1 VGVGHTSAWFEGY
14 LEAYAACGRG
24 ESDDL
29 RALLQYYGVPLLL
42 TTDRAALALTTED
55 DVLDAVGRQVEGLR
69 ASAYDRSELLSLDVL
84 EINATT
90 TLHTA
95 DFSRRRADAT
105 EIGRLRVT
113 YLVTVGQR
121 GRRISA
127 LAVHTG

>member
-1 VGVGHTSAWFEGY
+1 
-14 LEAYAACGRG
+14 
-24 ESDDL
+24 
-29 RALLQYYGVPLLL
+29 LLL
-42 TTDRAALALTTED
+42 TTDRAAEALTTEE
-55 DVLDAVGRQVEGLR
+55 DVVDAVRRQVEDLR
-69 ASAYDRSELLSLDVL
+69 ASAYDRSEVLSLDVL

>member
-1 VGVGHTSAWFEGY
+1 VDAGHLSAWFEGY

-24 ESDDL
+24 ESGDL

-95 DFSRRRADAT
+95 DVSRRRADGT
-105 EIGRLRVT
+105 EIGRVRVT
-113 YLVTVGQR
+113 YLITAGPK